1 MRGSDLR
8 PVCCRNP
15 GMRERHWADI
25 SKNLG
30 FDVYPDEALTL
41 DRLIEL
47 RLGDFIDMIQ
57 KVAESAAKEYQ
68 IEQVREIALQLWATG
83 GEAGEVCCAC
93 VCGVGNALTECAVL
107 VSVG

>member
-1 MRGSDLR
+1 
-8 PVCCRNP
+8 
-15 GMRERHWADI
+15 MRERHWADI

-68 IEQVREIALQLWATG
+68 IEQVCETARQ
-83 GEAGEVCCAC
+83 
-93 VCGVGNALTECAVL
+93 
-107 VSVG
+107 